1 MFKDNNEVKNRLLD
15 LELKMESHERELS
28 ELKTIMLNLSVMI
41 NNMQTQLNNLLD
53 KQQKSLQWQKVK
65 IQAEIIRYHLEKER
79 PVKLKRIV
87 DLKINQRN
95 HIKDKANR
103 IAL

>member
-15 LELKMESHERELS
+15 LELKMESQERELS

-53 KQQKSLQWQKVK
+53 KQPKSL
-65 IQAEIIRYHLEKER
+65 
-79 PVKLKRIV
+79 
-87 DLKINQRN
+87 
-95 HIKDKANR
+95 
-103 IAL
+103 